1 MTGPSHIDGSLKGL
15 FSAPQRDSSAEEVP
29 SGLEPLLEENLCTL
43 VGDPTGEQLIE
54 RILYADS
61 GKHVIIGGPNPPLY
75 RFRGRLREFRVHK
88 KELEQ
93 SVAEVQDGETVFL
106 FGISLGEQAAHI
118 LRTRPNCKVIAWD
131 RDPWLMRLALTGQ
144 DYKYSLGTGRLTLCL
159 GADLIQHLPS
169 MPDYR
174 LVMHPVLREFYEDEL
189 LLTQEAARG
198 EYDAAERRW
207 VGLGMGGVVYNELS
221 AAVRAEGYSVFPLEV
236 RRWDPRETR
245 IALKALRPERVVTIN
260 YDSEVASVCHEL
272 EIPLVAWEVD
282 PKTDRPPVPPAG
294 GEDFR
299 VFTLHPKDVSQ
310 LEDAGFSSVGYL
322 PIGVDTDRRYPIELN
337 EEERSR
343 FAARVCFVGSSLI
356 DRARRFK
363 RLFLQ
368 LHASFNCSAEESFDE
383 TSERLERVLA
393 AERANYGVY
402 DSDKLLEEH
411 FGEFLEAAHRNGT
424 PDDPKKWVAEI
435 VASQKRIAYVSALS
449 DFGIHVWGDERWTE
463 VSSAVP
469 GVHYRGLAE
478 QGHELT
484 CVYSSAEIHVDVNR
498 IYQPEAIPMRVINV
512 MACGGFLIAEHSE
525 SIEELFEV
533 GKEIETYRTIEELE
547 AKVAHYLEHPGEAR
561 EIAQRG
567 LEAVRQR
574 HTMRIRAASLLA

>member
-1 MTGPSHIDGSLKGL
+1 MTGPSHIDGSLQGL
-15 FSAPQRDSSAEEVP
+15 FSAAQKGHSDDEVA

-43 VGDPTGEQLIE
+43 VGDSTGEKLIE

-75 RFRGRLREFRVHK
+75 RFRGRLREFRVSK
-88 KELEQ
+88 KELEA
-93 SVAEVQDGETVFL
+93 SVAEVEDGETVFL

-144 DYKYSLGTGRLTLCL
+144 DYKYSLGTGRLTLAL
-159 GADLIQHLPS
+159 GADLIDYLPS
-169 MPDYR
+169 LPGYR
-174 LVMHPVLREFYEDEL
+174 LVLHPVLREFYEDEL
-189 LLTQEAARG
+189 LLAEEATRG
-198 EYDAAERRW
+198 EHPGEGRRW

-245 IALKALRPERVVTIN
+245 IALETLRPERVVTIN
-260 YDSEVASVCHEL
+260 YDSEVAAVCHEL
-272 EIPLVAWEVD
+272 EVPLVAWEVD

-310 LEDAGFSSVGYL
+310 LKEAGFSSVDYL
-322 PIGVDTDRRYPIELN
+322 PIGVDTDRRSPIELS

-343 FAARVCFVGSSLI
+343 FSARVCFVGSSLI

-368 LHASFNCSAEESFDE
+368 LHASFNCSAEGSFDE
-383 TSERLERVLA
+383 TSERLERVLV

-402 DSDKLLEEH
+402 ASDQLLEEH
-411 FGEFLEAAHRNGT
+411 FGDFLDAAKRNGT

-435 VASQKRIAYVSALS
+435 VASQKRVAYVSALS
-449 DFGIHVWGDERWTE
+449 NFGIHVWGDERWSD
-463 VSSAVP
+463 VSSAAP

-484 CVYSSAEIHVDVNR
+484 CVYSGAEVHVDVNR

-512 MACGGFLIAEHSE
+512 MACGGFLIAEHSD
-525 SIEELFEV
+525 SIEELFDV
-533 GKEIETYRTIEELE
+533 GKEIETYRTIDELE
-547 AKVAHYLEHPGEAR
+547 SKVAHFLEHPGEAR

-567 LEAVRQR
+567 LDAVRER
-574 HTMRIRAASLLA
+574 HTMRIRAAKLLG